1 MPCFALLLEV
11 RIMNLVASAILR
23 GMVGA
28 SSSADLSGVPG
39 NKRAKSQ
46 DQAAGTSGESLRA
59 AFMGGEDARAALKGI
74 EAESGLKEKQG
85 QGSQGWGFFR
95 SRYADAVR
103 ISDAGKN
110 APGAAGV
117 ATMAQDTST
126 QAGKKLTI
134 KA

>member
-1 MPCFALLLEV
+1 
-11 RIMNLVASAILR
+11 MNLVASAILR

-39 NKRAKSQ
+39 NKRAKGQ
-46 DQAAGTSGESLRA
+46 DQAAGTSGEPMRA
-59 AFMGGEDARAALKGI
+59 ALLGGEDARAALKGI
-74 EAESGLKEKQG
+74 EAEAGLKEKQG
-85 QGSQGWGFFR
+85 QGAQGWGFFR
-95 SRYADAVR
+95 SKYAGADAVQ
-103 ISDAGKN
+103 ISDAGRN

-117 ATMAQDTST
+117 ASTAQEASA